1 MLQET
6 IQIGSILVKA
16 SWLVVLFSLLCAY
29 AVIVIYL
36 RKDEPLLNEL
46 SSILGNAFLLY
57 VLIFKFSF
65 LLFRPFILFNNL
77 KGILFFTVG
86 TKGAILGL
94 VISLLYITFQLYKRR
109 LFVRKVLLALLY
121 AGAMALTA
129 ESIWILVFR

>member
-6 IQIGSILVKA
+6 IQFGPVLVKA
-16 SWLVVLFSLLCAY
+16 SWLIILFSLLCAY

-57 VLIFKFSF
+57 ILIFKFSF
-65 LLFRPFILFNNL
+65 LLFRPSILLTNL
-77 KGILFFTVG
+77 KGILFFTGG

-94 VISLLYITFQLYKRR
+94 VISLLYIIFQLYKRR
-109 LFVRKVLLALLY
+109 LFVRKVLLSLLY
-121 AGAMALTA
+121 GGATTLTA
-129 ESIWILVFR
+129 GSIWIFILR